1 MKDRSSMSRFMQ
13 VLRYELSLSWS
24 RYATVVYGCLG
35 SLAVLTMFLMFTFSP
50 YERHYGSED
59 PMVTAEMVVF
69 TVALLFFSTLSAAAL
84 GSNLRDKAGRISAFM
99 LPATQ
104 LEKFMARW
112 VIFIPMALIVFLLG
126 FLCIDLLRMVMT
138 WIFIPEASGSI
149 HSILTAEYYSSDTVL
164 IMASYILS
172 SQASFALGSML
183 WPKNSWVKTFA
194 ALSAIGIIGSFIMAW
209 LAMAL
214 FRNNG
219 VYHYSGIDILD
230 ECGVDLLV
238 AVSLLWTVLYHVI
251 AYYRYK
257 EMEIIQRW

>member
-35 SLAVLTMFLMFTFSP
+35 SLAVLTLFLMFTFSP
-50 YERHYGSED
+50 YERYYGSED
-59 PMVTAEMVVF
+59 PMVTVETVVF
-69 TVALLFFSTLSAAAL
+69 TIALLFFSTLSAAAI
-84 GSNLRDKAGRISAFM
+84 GGNLRDKAGRISAFM

-112 VIFIPMALIVFLLG
+112 VIFIPLALIVFLLG

-138 WIFIPEASGSI
+138 RIFIPEASGNI
-149 HSILTAEYYSSDTVL
+149 HSILAAEYSSDTVL

-172 SQASFALGSML
+172 SQASFALGGML

-214 FRNNG
+214 FRDNPG
-219 VYHYSGIDILD
+219 YHYIGLDIMD
-230 ECGVDLLV
+230 DYGVDFLV
-238 AVSLLWTVLYHVI
+238 AISLLWTVVYHVI